1 MRRRVIGSAGI
12 VLLLAACT
20 SQRQARTSA
29 VLGGAMT
36 VAGISLAI
44 ASRSD
49 EDTEF
54 PELLIDSAGRIGA
67 GALLVV
73 GVPFLIGG
81 LIGMAAVP
89 PSPPELATQAPPAGG
104 GLAPPPVEARPAP
117 EAVSARDRAR
127 ELTKQAVAAAHA
139 GDCALAIRLDP
150 SVKQLDAEVHATVF
164 AADPGIARCLAAPAG
179 P

>member
-1 MRRRVIGSAGI
+1 MRRHVVGSAGI

-81 LIGMAAVP
+81 LIGMAA
-89 PSPPELATQAPPAGG
+89 TQAPPAGG

-139 GDCALAIRLDP
+139 GDCALVIRLDP

-164 AADPGIARCLAAPAG
+164 AADPGIARCLAAPAR